1 MLLNTGWEQ
10 IQKESKN
17 GKETE
22 TKKYRGRAV
31 PSAIRSIFVSEAFAG
46 GSLGFLTPF
55 PISEWLPVL
64 MPVLGSKVGL
74 LSPCTGPAVGFCTV

>member
-22 TKKYRGRAV
+22 TKKYRGRATLPALIV
-31 PSAIRSIFVSEAFAG
+31 ESRISSRLLFQVRSAAF
-46 GSLGFLTPF
+46 SFLR
-55 PISEWLPVL
+55 
-64 MPVLGSKVGL
+64 L
-74 LSPCTGPAVGFCTV
+74 LRVDHWAF